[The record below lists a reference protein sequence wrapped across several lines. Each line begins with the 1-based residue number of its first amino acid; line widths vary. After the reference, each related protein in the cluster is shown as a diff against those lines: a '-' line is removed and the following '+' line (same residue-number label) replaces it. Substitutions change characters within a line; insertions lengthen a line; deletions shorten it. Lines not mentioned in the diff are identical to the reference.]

1 MLIVDGHEDLAWNM
15 LTFGRDYTQSV
26 METRAREMDTEIPA
40 QNGHTLLGLPEWIR
54 GRVAV
59 IFATLF
65 AAPARRRYGPW
76 DIQCYSDTEEAH
88 RLYMANLDTYKRL
101 VDERSDAFQIIS
113 SQADLDLVLASW
125 EGDEPLTP
133 RIGLVLL
140 MEGADGVREPAELAM
155 WFEAGVRICGPAWSG
170 TRYAGGTQE
179 PGPLTD
185 CGRALLDV
193 MADLG
198 MMLDLSHMTDE
209 GVREAVDRFEG
220 PLIASHSNPLAR
232 LPHSPIPERHMSDVA
247 LRSVAERGGVIG
259 IMLQNEFLK
268 DGWTL
273 SDGRE
278 AVAIGDVVAAIDHVC
293 QVVGDAAHVG
303 IGSDFDG
310 GFGLEKVPKDLDTV
324 ADLRF
329 IGDALNS
336 RGFTSRDVE
345 AILGGNWLNLLY
357 RVLPES

>member
-1 MLIVDGHEDLAWNM
+1 MMLVVDGHEDLAWNM

-26 METRAREMDTEIPA
+26 METRAREMGTDIPA

-65 AAPARRRYGPW
+65 APPIRRRYGSW
-76 DIQCYSDTEEAH
+76 DIHCYSDTEEAH
-88 RLYMANLDTYKRL
+88 RIYMTNLDVYKRL
-101 VDERSDAFQIIS
+101 VDEQSDTFQIIT
-113 SQADLDLVLASW
+113 SQADLDHVLASW
-125 EGDEPLTP
+125 EGDEPLNP
-133 RIGLVLL
+133 RIGFVLL
-140 MEGADGVREPAELAM
+140 MEGADGVREPAELGM
-155 WFEAGVRICGPAWSG
+155 WFEAGVRICGPAWAS

-179 PGPLTD
+179 PGPLTAS
-185 CGRALLDV
+185 GRALLEV

-198 MMLDLSHMTDE
+198 MVLDLSHMTEE
-209 GVREAVDRFEG
+209 GVMEAVDRFEG
-220 PLIASHSNPLAR
+220 VMIASHSNPLAR

-247 LRSVAERGGVIG
+247 MRRVAERGGVIG

-268 DGWTL
+268 NRWTL

-278 AVAIGDVVAAIDHVC
+278 AVTIGDVIAAIDHVC

-310 GFGLEKVPKDLDTV
+310 GFGLEKVPNDLDT
-324 ADLRF
+324 DLRF
-329 IGDALNS
+329 IGDALS
-336 RGFTSRDVE
+336 SQGFTSSDVE
-345 AILGGNWLNLLY
+345 AVLGGNWLSLLF
-357 RVLPES
+357 RALPES